1 MHDGEIKTIIEKVKD
16 WLYDNFR
23 DYTHSS
29 DYGDY
34 ITLEADFET
43 FEEMMDDFN
52 KKMEEYK
59 YEKS

>member
-1 MHDGEIKTIIEKVKD
+1 MKDNMVEECKTIIEKVKD

-23 DYTHSS
+23 DYTRSS

-34 ITLEADFET
+34 TTLEADFET

-52 KKMEEYK
+52 KKIEE
-59 YEKS
+59 